1 MRFKVSASDEMES
14 AMRMIGAASL
24 VAVCGMLACGPVRAD
39 TVPPFQGNDTGG
51 IIAYSLTG
59 QTDIRTMAINHCAS
73 YGKVVKF
80 LAVEPH
86 YGGYI
91 SFSCR
96 WVPYG
101 SAGRPLR
108 TYY

>member
-1 MRFKVSASDEMES
+1 MRIIEGS
-14 AMRMIGAASL
+14 MIKTLGL
-24 VAVCGMLACGPVRAD
+24 VAIGGMLALTPARAD
-39 TVPPFQGNDTGG
+39 TVRPFQGNDTGG
-51 IIAYSLTG
+51 IIAYSLSG
-59 QTDIRTMAINHCAS
+59 QTDIRTLAINHCAR

-91 SFSCR
+91 SFACR

-101 SAGRPLR
+101 TAVHAR
-108 TYY
+108 Y

>member
-1 MRFKVSASDEMES
+1 MEF
-14 AMRMIGAASL
+14 AMRIIEGSKIKTLGL
-24 VAVCGMLACGPVRAD
+24 VAIGGMLALALAPARAD

-51 IIAYSLTG
+51 IIAYSLTT
-59 QTDIRTMAINHCAS
+59 QTDIRALAINHCAS

-91 SFSCR
+91 SFACR
-96 WVPYG
+96 WVPYDG
-101 SAGRPLR
+101 AVHAR
-108 TYY
+108 Y

>member
-1 MRFKVSASDEMES
+1 
-14 AMRMIGAASL
+14 MRMIRAASL
-24 VAVCGMLACGPVRAD
+24 VAVGGMLAFAPAHAD

-59 QTDIRTMAINHCAS
+59 QTDIRSLAIDHCAQ
-73 YGKVVKF
+73 YGKVAKF

-91 SFSCR
+91 SFACR

-101 SAGRPLR
+101 VDRPLR
-108 TYY
+108 ARY

>member
-1 MRFKVSASDEMES
+1 VAEREMEL
-14 AMRMIGAASL
+14 AMRIIEVVGL
-24 VAVCGMLACGPVRAD
+24 VAIGGMLVLAPVRAD
-39 TVPPFQGNDTGG
+39 TVPAFKGNDTGG

-59 QTDIRTMAINHCAS
+59 QTDIRSLAINHCAS
-73 YGKVVKF
+73 YGKVAKF

-96 WVPYG
+96 WLPYG
-101 SAGRPLR
+101 AAGAPIRAA
-108 TYY
+108 Y

>member
-1 MRFKVSASDEMES
+1 MEL
-14 AMRMIGAASL
+14 AMRIIEVAAL
-24 VAVCGMLACGPVRAD
+24 VAIGGMLALAPVRAD
-39 TVPPFQGNDTGG
+39 TVPAFKGNDTGG

-59 QTDIRTMAINHCAS
+59 QTDIRSLAINHCAS
-73 YGKVVKF
+73 YGKVAKF

-96 WVPYG
+96 WLPYG
-101 SAGRPLR
+101 AAGAPIRAA
-108 TYY
+108 Y